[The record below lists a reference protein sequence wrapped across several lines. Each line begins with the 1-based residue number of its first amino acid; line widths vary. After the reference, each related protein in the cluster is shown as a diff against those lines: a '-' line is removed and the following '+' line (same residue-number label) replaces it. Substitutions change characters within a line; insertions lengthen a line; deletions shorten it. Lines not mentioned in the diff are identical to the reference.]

1 MTQVFLFMDMEFS
14 RGRGTQ
20 VENSWKFQEMGS
32 TIKPPTMENPRGWGS
47 NPPWDHCLISYRE
60 GVGTSL

>member
-32 TIKPPTMENPRGWGS
+32 TIKPPYNGKS
-47 NPPWDHCLISYRE
+47 
-60 GVGTSL
+60 